1 MMKEPVFLDLMQVLQ
16 IHQDQ
21 IARYGG
27 SSGLRDMDLL
37 QSALAMPSAGFGG
50 EYAHSTL
57 FEMAAAYLF
66 HLVKNHPFVDGNK
79 RVGAATAL
87 VFLSLNGWAI
97 ECSDDQLVEAVLDVI
112 SGKIGK
118 AEVAALFERLAV
130 AED

>member
-27 SSGLRDMDLL
+27 SNGLRDMDLL

-50 EYAHSTL
+50 EYVHSTL

-79 RVGAATAL
+79 RVGATTAL
-87 VFLSLNGWAI
+87 VFLSLNGWAV
-97 ECSDDQLVEAVLDVI
+97 ECSDDQLVDAVLDVI
-112 SGKIGK
+112 SGQIGK